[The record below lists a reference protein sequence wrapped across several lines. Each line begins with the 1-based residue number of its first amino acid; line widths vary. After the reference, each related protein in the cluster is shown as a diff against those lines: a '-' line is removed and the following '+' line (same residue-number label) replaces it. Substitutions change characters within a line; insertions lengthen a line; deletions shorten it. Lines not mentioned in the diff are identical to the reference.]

1 MAKNSTSLFY
11 DPPVS
16 ETWRL
21 DSLWP
26 GKTASCSFEVREIFG
41 SVDGPLS
48 VKAAR
53 FLSQAKKKKF

>member
-1 MAKNSTSLFY
+1 MIRPSAKHGGLIVY
-11 DPPVS
+11 GRVKRRVV
-16 ETWRL
+16 RL
-21 DSLWP
+21 
-26 GKTASCSFEVREIFG
+26 KFREIFG